1 MNPRQTCLTATAC
14 LLLAGALIYGLNL
27 TKPEEILPE
36 LPAPASVGS
45 RRAAPPSP
53 LSPSSAS
60 ADAPSRKPTETTMP
74 SGDES
79 ARKSAANPRRTPADQ
94 VARTESSPSP
104 PSRIRKQG
112 GDPTESVGK
121 EPLEQALA
129 DVPAAQPP
137 VGLRL
142 APDVRLPVAAMPHD
156 LKITPI
162 AQQALEQIVIDYYR
176 DLAGGLKSPQS
187 GGTPGDPQMPLEES
201 ATGELTRIITNG
213 PATDAARLRADY
225 RFKALFGNAAY
236 NRLTMKAVLE
246 LQAPVASSSSSE

>member
-27 TKPEEILPE
+27 TKPEIARDF
-36 LPAPASVGS
+36 PAPASVGS
-45 RRAAPPSP
+45 RPTAPPSP

-60 ADAPSRKPTETTMP
+60 TDAPSRKSTETIAP
-74 SGDES
+74 STGES
-79 ARKSAANPRRTPADQ
+79 VRREANPRKTPADG
-94 VARTESSPSP
+94 VARAEPSP
-104 PSRIRKQG
+104 PLQPRIRKP
-112 GDPTESVGK
+112 DRDSPESVAD
-121 EPLEQALA
+121 EPLEQAVA

-156 LKITPI
+156 LKLSPI
-162 AQQALEQIVIDYYR
+162 AQQALEQIVTDYYR

-187 GGTPGDPQMPLEES
+187 GDTPGEPQMPLEES

-213 PATDAARLRADY
+213 PATDDARRRADY

-236 NRLTMKAVLE
+236 NRLTMKTAMD
-246 LQAPVASSSSSE
+246 LQAPVASSAE